1 MYLVDGTGATVAA
14 YEYDPFGNILSA
26 TGEMAEINPLRYRGY
41 YYDAELEMY
50 YLQSRYYDPMVGRFI
65 NADDISQL
73 GADGT
78 ALGYNLFA
86 YCANNPINYKDPFG
100 YGPVGTIVGALLG
113 FGLGSLLVPWVADLL
128 NLRGWGRRIF
138 IGVGVAAIIGLGA
151 YVGYYVGEAIFAVYK
166 AGGAFAYKIN
176 QAIAK
181 GIAKIIGA
189 SIEAASGNGWKI
201 KIGKYMLRI
210 MTEGGGRTNYFRL
223 SHITKGAMTILG
235 VFSNDRGA
243 THIPITFENIIK
255 IIQLLLRLK

>member
-1 MYLVDGTGATVAA
+1 M
-14 YEYDPFGNILSA
+14 PNIQQ
-26 TGEMAEINPLRYRGY
+26 TN
-41 YYDAELEMY
+41 
-50 YLQSRYYDPMVGRFI
+50 
-65 NADDISQL
+65 
-73 GADGT
+73 
-78 ALGYNLFA
+78 
-86 YCANNPINYKDPFG
+86 
-100 YGPVGTIVGALLG
+100 
-113 FGLGSLLVPWVADLL
+113 
-128 NLRGWGRRIF
+128 
-138 IGVGVAAIIGLGA
+138 LGA

-189 SIEAASGNGWKI
+189 SLEAASGNGWKI

-235 VFSNDRGA
+235 TFSNDRGA